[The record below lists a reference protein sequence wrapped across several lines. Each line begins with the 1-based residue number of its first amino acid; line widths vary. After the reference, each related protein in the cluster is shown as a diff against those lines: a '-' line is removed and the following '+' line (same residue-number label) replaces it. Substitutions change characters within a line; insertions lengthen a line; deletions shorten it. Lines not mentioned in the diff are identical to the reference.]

1 MGDYRIQF
9 DRGPAGHNG
18 IKSIVENL
26 GTQQFHRLR
35 IGIGK
40 PTHKSDVAKYVLSDF
55 SVCQREHL
63 PEIIQHVKKSIKALL
78 TSDLKEVSLQYT
90 LKQTLCDGDKV

>member
-1 MGDYRIQF
+1 MI
-9 DRGPAGHNG
+9 NSL
-18 IKSIVENL
+18 SILVLLHTSVRVATRE
-26 GTQQFHRLR
+26 
-35 IGIGK
+35 K
-40 PTHKSDVAKYVLSDF
+40 PLIFFLF
-55 SVCQREHL
+55 SVAAASLNWLLLPYAYENSL